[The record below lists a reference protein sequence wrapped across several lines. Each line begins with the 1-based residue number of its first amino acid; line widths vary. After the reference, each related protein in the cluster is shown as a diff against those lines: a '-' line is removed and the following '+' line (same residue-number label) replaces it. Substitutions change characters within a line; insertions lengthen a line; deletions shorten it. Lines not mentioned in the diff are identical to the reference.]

1 MEPGTVEK
9 PLLIFDGDC
18 GFCRF
23 WVKYW
28 KQLTRDRLD
37 FAPFQEAGLNFPQ
50 IPQEAFARAVQ
61 LVTPDGKTYSGAEA
75 VFHAL
80 SYAGNYAYLIWLYDH
95 FPLFAPL
102 SEAGYRLVAA
112 HRSFADAL
120 RHMLWGKQLEPS
132 SYVFTRWI
140 FLRLLGLTYLF
151 AFASLWPQITG
162 LVGAHGI
169 LPWIDFARN
178 ISSRF
183 GTDRYWVLPTLAWL
197 NPSNGF
203 LQFLVGGGVG
213 LSLLVILGIATEPA
227 LILSWIFYLSLV
239 TVGRDFLGFQWDALL
254 LEAGF
259 LAIFLASWNILE
271 SHWRRPAKDPDAAE
285 TPPSKTV
292 IWLLRWLLFRLAF
305 LSGSVKLLSH
315 DRAWRNL
322 TALEYHYYT
331 QPLPTSLAWY
341 ASQLPAWFQKC
352 SVVGV
357 FAIELFVPFLIF
369 APRRLRHIA
378 CATMISFQ
386 ILIALTGNYAFFNLL
401 AVALCLLLL
410 DDAAWRR
417 LIPTAFGSRP
427 ALHAGK
433 VSRSSIRRLVYAVL
447 AVFVV
452 LVSGMEMLGDFDPA
466 SVPQSGVELMDWVE
480 PFRIVN
486 PYGLFAVMTTE
497 RVEIV
502 LEGSMDGQTW
512 QDYTFKYKPGNVKR
526 RPGWV
531 APYQP
536 RLDWQMWFAALGS
549 YRDNPW
555 FVGLVGQ
562 LLQGSPDVLSLL
574 RHNPFPMSPP
584 RYVRAIA
591 YDYRFTR
598 FATRRLTGDWWQ
610 REYKGIYFPPVSL
623 RSAQ

>member
-1 MEPGTVEK
+1 METSPVEK
-9 PLLIFDGDC
+9 PLVIFDGDC

-23 WVKYW
+23 WVEYW
-28 KQLTRDRLD
+28 KQLTHDRVD
-37 FAPFQEAGLNFPQ
+37 YAPFQEVAANFPH
-50 IPQEAFARAVQ
+50 IPKETFARSVQ
-61 LVTPDGKTYSGAEA
+61 MVTPEGKTYSGAEA

-80 SYAGNYAYLIWLYDH
+80 SYARSFGYLTWLYDH
-95 FPLFAPL
+95 FPLFAPF

-112 HRSFADAL
+112 HRSFADVL
-120 RHMLWGKQLEPS
+120 RRVLWGKKLEPS
-132 SYVFTRWI
+132 TYVFTRWI

-151 AFASLWPQITG
+151 AFTSLWPQITG

-169 LPWIDFARN
+169 IPWSDFAQD
-178 ISSRF
+178 IASRF
-183 GTDRYWVLPTLAWL
+183 GTERYGLLPTLAWL

-203 LQFLVGGGVG
+203 LQFLVAGGVA

-259 LAIFLASWNILE
+259 LAIFLASWNLLE
-271 SHWRRPAKDPDAAE
+271 PHWRQPAKDRDNAE
-285 TPPSKTV
+285 TPPSKTL
-292 IWLLRWLLFRLAF
+292 IWLLRWLLFRLFF

-315 DRAWRNL
+315 DPTWRNL

-331 QPLPTSLAWY
+331 QPLPTPLAWY
-341 ASQLPAWFQKC
+341 ASQLPDWFQKC

-357 FAIELFVPFLIF
+357 FAIELLVPFLIF

-417 LIPTAFGSRP
+417 VIPTGFGRWL
-427 ALHAGK
+427 ATHAGK
-433 VSRSSIRRLVYAVL
+433 ASRSPIYRLVYAAL
-447 AVFVV
+447 AVFV
-452 LVSGMEMLGDFDPA
+452 LFVSGMEMLGDFAPA
-466 SVPQSGVELMDWVE
+466 SVPQTAVEFMDWVE
-480 PFRIVN
+480 PFHIVN

-512 QDYTFKYKPGNVKR
+512 QDYSFEYKPGNVKR

-549 YRDNPW
+549 YRENPW
-555 FVGLVGQ
+555 FYGLVGQ

-574 RHNPFPMSPP
+574 RHNPFPSSPP

-598 FATRRLTGDWWQ
+598 FATHRLTGDWWQ

-623 RSAQ
+623 RDP